1 MGFLCLQDCDA
12 ALVRRFDRR
21 IQVPL
26 PDVEGRQMYLEG
38 VLARPELE
46 ADISSEEMCDIV
58 AKTEGYSGADLA
70 VLCRWAEAETSDAL
84 LQLWSCI
91 LCSYQ

>member
-1 MGFLCLQDCDA
+1 MCLHCLQDCDA

-26 PDVEGRQMYLEG
+26 PDENGRQMYLEG

-46 ADISSEEMCDIV
+46 ADISSEDMCNIV
-58 AKTEGYSGADLA
+58 ARTEGYSGADLA
-70 VLCRWAEAETSDAL
+70 VLCR
-84 LQLWSCI
+84 
-91 LCSYQ
+91 